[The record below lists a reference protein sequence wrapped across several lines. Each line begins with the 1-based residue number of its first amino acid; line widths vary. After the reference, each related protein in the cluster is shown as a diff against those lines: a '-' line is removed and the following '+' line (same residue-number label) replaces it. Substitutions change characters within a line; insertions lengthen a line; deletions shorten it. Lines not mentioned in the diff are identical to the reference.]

1 MRGSGAARCP
11 SPRQGARE
19 SCHRRAESEVRCEG
33 LRCVGLYPQGGL
45 GRARNIAG
53 APEAPGMDGRLDAW
67 TDAGCA
73 GVEVPSGATGHE
85 YRVPE
90 VAETE
95 RGHRDAEKQRGW
107 VRPDGAQRGGR
118 TGGTS
123 RARRTLQNP
132 SRSPRSTAGQ
142 GLSGLMAAQS
152 AVCFPRQGELRAL
165 PRGGAGPAGW
175 TPGRRAGP
183 HSRPPGGQRA
193 LETLQPPVA
202 RNFGFVFKFPSSRKL
217 PRNQDEG
224 LLPEGQRGWGRG
236 QEGDTSQTRSD
247 PGAEPCQHRATRKEA
262 GGRAG
267 IGLRAQWRPRPE
279 PRTLPGFRWD
289 RA

>member
-152 AVCFPRQGELRAL
+152 AVCFPRRGELRAL
-165 PRGGAGPAGW
+165 PRGGAGGGRQAGGRGRTPARPVDRGHSRPSSHRWPETLVLFSSFRPQGSCPEIRTRACFLRGRGAGAAARRGTPARHAW
-175 TPGRRAGP
+175 TPGLNLASTG
-183 HSRPPGGQRA
+183 PPGRR
-193 LETLQPPVA
+193 L
-202 RNFGFVFKFPSSRKL
+202 
-217 PRNQDEG
+217 
-224 LLPEGQRGWGRG
+224 
-236 QEGDTSQTRSD
+236 
-247 PGAEPCQHRATRKEA
+247 EA
-262 GGRAG
+262 G
-267 IGLRAQWRPRPE
+267 LE
-279 PRTLPGFRWD
+279 
-289 RA
+289 